1 MAKIRIYELARA
13 LNMTNKV
20 LLEKLKQMGLEVKSH
35 MSSLDKDTADKVR
48 QEVFGAQSTQADVIE
63 QKRVGSTII
72 RKRRQKTRPAETTP
86 EEAPEGTGETAPEQE
101 TTTAAPSREAEELTE
116 PADEEAASLA
126 PESAESD
133 KSAESDE
140 MAEATETT
148 AESVPDQEK
157 ETQEAAEQE
166 AVTTEPDATASTTAD
181 ETEATAEAK
190 EPDSSEP
197 ASEAKKKK
205 AKTKKQEAARIIK
218 FPEKPAVTTEPRK
231 TVSKPSAKTEP
242 TAPPTQEDKDQKPSK
257 KARKKRKK
265 TEETTTDEARVEK
278 KKSSFK
284 RREVVEGA
292 ALYDS
297 RPRGR
302 NRKKGKGKTRV
313 PGSEKTQITTPKA
326 IKRRIKIDESITV
339 AELAKRM
346 GIKASEIISKLMGL
360 GVMATV
366 NQAIDY
372 DTAALVATE
381 FEYEVER
388 ASLAEEEILNTA
400 SEDAPE
406 TLQHRAPVVTIMG
419 HVDHG
424 KTSLLDVI
432 RKSHIADGE
441 AGGITQHIGAYKV
454 ATDKGAVVFLDTPG
468 HEAFTS
474 MRSRGAQATDIVVL
488 VVAADDGVMPQTVE
502 AINHSRAANVPILVA
517 VNKIDK
523 DNADLE
529 RVKRELAEHDL
540 ISEEWG
546 GETIFV
552 NVSAKQQI
560 GINDLLDMIILQSEM
575 LELKANPDKFAK
587 GLVIESK
594 VDPGR
599 GPVATVLIQEG
610 TLKVGEAVVCGIYH
624 GKIRA
629 MLNDIGAMIDLAG
642 PSTPVEILGL
652 GGVVNAG
659 DEFIALQDEK
669 NARMVSENRYQK
681 QRTKDLARSTKVSL
695 ENFFEQMQAGDVS
708 HLNIIIKTD
717 VNGSCEAIEDALKK
731 ISAEDVAIDII
742 HAGAGTITESDV
754 ALASASNAIILGF
767 NVRASSKVKTVA
779 SEEHVDIRYYNV
791 IYDLIED
798 VKEAVTGLMSP
809 KYEERV
815 LGRAEVR
822 ELFVIPKKGTI
833 AGCLV
838 VEGTIT
844 RNRKIRV
851 IRDGVVIYEG
861 LVGSLRRF
869 KEDAREVK
877 NGFECGIGVDN
888 FNDLKVNDVLECFYY
903 EEIQPVLA

>member
-20 LLEKLKQMGLEVKSH
+20 LLEKLKEMGLEAKSH
-35 MSSLDKDTADKVR
+35 MSSLEEDTADKVR
-48 QEVFGAQSTQADVIE
+48 QELFGAQSAQKDVVE

-72 RKRRQKTRPAETTP
+72 RKRRQKAKP
-86 EEAPEGTGETAPEQE
+86 EETPPEAVPEKSETEAAEPETAEPTE
-101 TTTAAPSREAEELTE
+101 AAEAEETPPETE
-116 PADEEAASLA
+116 QAAAEAAEPLAEEPETTEITEAVEESEAADEAAEAAETGEKA
-126 PESAESD
+126 PVEEEPSESAE
-133 KSAESDE
+133 
-140 MAEATETT
+140 T
-148 AESVPDQEK
+148 AE
-157 ETQEAAEQE
+157 TAA
-166 AVTTEPDATASTTAD
+166 A
-181 ETEATAEAK
+181 
-190 EPDSSEP
+190 
-197 ASEAKKKK
+197 AKKKK
-205 AKTKKQEAARIIK
+205 GKAKKVEAARIIK
-218 FPEKPAVTTEPRK
+218 FPDKPVAPTVKKKPAPEPAAPGTAPAAPADSEADKKTSRK
-231 TVSKPSAKTEP
+231 T
-242 TAPPTQEDKDQKPSK
+242 
-257 KARKKRKK
+257 RKKRKK
-265 TEETTTDEARVEK
+265 TEGAAETPERLEK
-278 KKSSFK
+278 KKSAFK

-292 ALYDS
+292 ALYD
-297 RPRGR
+297 RPRGKG
-302 NRKKGKGKTRV
+302 RKKGKGKART

-339 AELAKRM
+339 ADLAKRM
-346 GIKASEIISKLMGL
+346 GVKANEIIAKLMGM

-366 NQAIDY
+366 NQAVDF
-372 DTAALVATE
+372 DTAALVASE

-388 ASLAEEEILNTA
+388 ASVAEEEILNA
-400 SEDAPE
+400 SPEDAPE
-406 TLQHRAPVVTIMG
+406 SLKSRAPVVTIMG

-432 RKSHIADGE
+432 RESHITDGE

-454 ATDKGAVVFLDTPG
+454 ATKKGAVVFLDTPG
-468 HEAFTS
+468 HEAFTA

-488 VVAADDGVMPQTVE
+488 VVAADDGVMPQTIE
-502 AINHSRAANVPILVA
+502 AINHSRAAEVPIVVA

-529 RVKRELAEHDL
+529 RVKRELSEQGL

-552 NVSAKQQI
+552 HVSAKQQI
-560 GINDLLDMIILQSEM
+560 GLNELLDMIILQSEM
-575 LELKANPDKFAK
+575 LELKANPDKLAK

-610 TLKVGEAVVCGIYH
+610 TLTVGSAVVCGIHH
-624 GKIRA
+624 GKVRA
-629 MLNDIGAMIDLAG
+629 MLNDTGAMIDTAG

-652 GGVVNAG
+652 AGLVSAG
-659 DEFIALQDEK
+659 DEFIAVQDEK

-681 QRTKDLARSTKVSL
+681 QRTKDLSRSTKVSL

-708 HLNIIIKTD
+708 HLNIIIKAD

-731 ISAEDVAIDII
+731 ISAEDVSIDII
-742 HAGAGTITESDV
+742 HSGAGTITESDV

-767 NVRASSKVKTVA
+767 NVRAGAKVKAAA
-779 SEEHVDIRYYNV
+779 SEEHVDIRYYTV

-798 VKEAVTGLMSP
+798 IKEAATGLMSP
-809 KYEERV
+809 KYEERI

-833 AGCLV
+833 AGSLV

-844 RNRKIRV
+844 RNQPVRV
-851 IRDGVVIYEG
+851 IRDGVIIYEG
-861 LVGSLRRF
+861 VVGSLRRF